1 MTISVYTIQIQRNK
15 IFEHTVIQIG
25 KLIEKYQND
34 EKYKDIIL
42 ELNNILDYIEKELDE
57 YEPF

>member
-1 MTISVYTIQIQRNK
+1 MTIPVYTLQIQRNK

-34 EKYKDIIL
+34 EKYKDIVL
-42 ELNNILDYIEKELDE
+42 ELNNILDYIEKEDE

>member
-1 MTISVYTIQIQRNK
+1 MTIPVYTLHIQRNK
-15 IFEHTVIQIG
+15 TFEHTIIQIG

-34 EKYKDIIL
+34 EKYKEIIL
-42 ELNNILDYIEKELDE
+42 ELNNILDYIEKEDE